1 MQSWFSQN
9 LEQDLERICVK
20 KLTRSCNNLVSRIPA
35 RILPRI
41 LEEIQ
46 GRNFDEKPGGDLGE
60 ILGRKSC
67 QERKK
72 NLDGNRFG
80 DFTKIL
86 GNPGMNVKGNSRG
99 DLITISCQQSCVNL
113 VSGSQDLVQ
122 SFLRNLTWTVHRAVF
137 SEKKWVFWPQMFA
150 TQLFFKPYFNHLPL
164 YTEFN
169 YKSSPLHS
177 KGGL

>member
-20 KLTRSCNNLVSRIPA
+20 KLTRFCNNLVSRIPA

-72 NLDGNRFG
+72 KSGWKSFWGFHQD
-80 DFTKIL
+80 
-86 GNPGMNVKGNSRG
+86 SR
-99 DLITISCQQSCVNL
+99 
-113 VSGSQDLVQ
+113 
-122 SFLRNLTWTVHRAVF
+122 
-137 SEKKWVFWPQMFA
+137 
-150 TQLFFKPYFNHLPL
+150 
-164 YTEFN
+164 
-169 YKSSPLHS
+169 
-177 KGGL
+177 